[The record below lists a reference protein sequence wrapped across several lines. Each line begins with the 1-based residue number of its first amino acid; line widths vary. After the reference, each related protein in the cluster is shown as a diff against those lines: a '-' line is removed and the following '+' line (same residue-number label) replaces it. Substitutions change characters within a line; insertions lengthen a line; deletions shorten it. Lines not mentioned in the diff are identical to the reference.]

1 MPLDR
6 KEMDVQKAQPL
17 LIFPYNGNGIEALD
31 CIDGAY
37 RFIGFVDDAPQ
48 KQGTDPNGYP
58 VFGRD
63 AFARFSDARVLA
75 VPGSPSSYRSRK
87 ELIQGLGLAKERF
100 ARVIHPSA
108 RVSPL
113 ATIGGNVLIL
123 AGAVITSNARIGSHV
138 CILPNTVIHHD
149 VEVGDW
155 TLIGSNVT
163 IAGGTA
169 VEENCYIGSGSG
181 VMNDLRVGTGALVGF
196 GSNVI
201 RNVPADSRVVGN
213 PAHEIGTLSKRL
225 SLAAIDLPSLGGEG
239 EF

>member
-1 MPLDR
+1 M
-6 KEMDVQKAQPL
+6 QKAQPL

-31 CIDGAY
+31 CIGDAY
-37 RFIGFVDDAPQ
+37 RLIGFVDDTPQ

-58 VFGRD
+58 VFDRD
-63 AFARFSDARVLA
+63 AFARFADARVLA
-75 VPGSPSSYRSRK
+75 IPGSPSSYRSRK
-87 ELIQGLGLAKERF
+87 EIIQGLGLAEERF
-100 ARVIHPSA
+100 ARVIHPAA

-113 ATIGGNVLIL
+113 ASIGCNVLIL
-123 AGAVITSNARIGSHV
+123 AGAVITSNARIGSHI

-149 VEVGDW
+149 VEVDDW

-169 VEENCYIGSGSG
+169 VEENCYIGSGSNI
-181 VMNDLRVGTGALVGF
+181 MNGLRVGAGALVGF

-201 RNVPADSRVVGN
+201 RSVPAGSRVVGN
-213 PAHEIGTLSKRL
+213 PAREIGMQSKRS

-239 EF
+239 AL